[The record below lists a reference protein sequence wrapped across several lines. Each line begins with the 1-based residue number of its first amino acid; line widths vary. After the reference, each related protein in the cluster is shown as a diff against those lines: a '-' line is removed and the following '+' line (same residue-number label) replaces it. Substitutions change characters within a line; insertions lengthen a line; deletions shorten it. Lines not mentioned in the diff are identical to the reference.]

1 MKIKKNG
8 FAITALLYGLSIMA
22 LMTVVL
28 MMSIMQNS
36 RKNNT
41 TTVKSVEQEL
51 NNYGATT
58 TTYTDGSPSTV
69 IPTGQSGYYK
79 IELCNNSK
87 VLTTGTVY
95 IPENTKIDTTIGPT
109 STVTIGNVQ
118 VMTAGSNANNSYVN
132 GMARYATSDTNIRE
146 YPFLNGQVITDSGCS
161 KGFKMGKVS
170 TDAPVIQSTSIFLN
184 KISTITTTKKANIY
198 AVSYNASNP
207 KGKPNRYEVKDAKTL
222 SISGGADL
230 SDIYIVYTEN
240 IGKNDVSIKINGQ
253 EVSGTSQS
261 ITFNKTTGYSFSR
274 FGPLS
279 NAPIQ
284 NGNYAISIAG
294 ANRAQNNTLATSA
307 YTPPAEPTVCQK
319 ANAIASDASNNNLV
333 KYGSES
339 IARPVVVK
347 PYNSINGQKWRF
359 DYLGGGAPYQYKI
372 TEIEEYKPFQVHKL
386 DDSVAAEQPPSTG
399 LQGPMLI
406 CGTYKCI
413 DQPGAP
419 GNFESTDGYRDNP
432 NQKWRLTASGLG
444 TYIFETN
451 YDKTHREYL
460 KCEGSGESTRCY
472 VTLSTSDATQFYI
485 YNVNL

>member
-1 MKIKKNG
+1 MKNKKNG

-118 VMTAGSNANNSYVN
+118 VMTAGSTSYVN
-132 GMARYATSDTNIRE
+132 GMARYATTDADVKE
-146 YPFLNGQVITDSGCS
+146 YPFLNGQVITGSGCS
-161 KGFKMGKVS
+161 KGFKMSKVS
-170 TDAPVIQSTSIFLN
+170 TDAPVISSTSIFTE
-184 KISTITTTKKANIY
+184 KISTIVTQKKADIY
-198 AVSYNASNP
+198 AISYDASNP
-207 KGKPNRYEVKDAKTL
+207 KGKPKRFAVTNNTTL
-222 SISGGADL
+222 NISGGEYL
-230 SDIYIVYTEN
+230 SDIYINYKEDLT
-240 IGKNDVSIKINGQ
+240 KTTTSIKINNK
-253 EVSGTSQS
+253 EISANSQS
-261 ITFNKTTGYSFSR
+261 INFSKTGYSFSR
-274 FGPLS
+274 FGPMS

-294 ANRAQNNTLATSA
+294 ASRSQNNTLTTSA

-319 ANAIASDASNNNLV
+319 ANAIASDASDNRLV

-386 DDSVAAEQPPSTG
+386 DDSVASDQLPSTG
-399 LQGPMLI
+399 SLGPMLI

-413 DQPGAP
+413 DPPSGS

-472 VTLSTSDATQFYI
+472 VTLSTTDATQFYI